1 MRKSVLLFFF
11 IFISLPS
18 IAQQLSGKILDEEN
32 LPLYGATVYFD
43 GTTIGTTTD
52 ENGYFELNLKT
63 FPNGKLIISHVGYE
77 TVYLD
82 EFISPIS
89 LSLQP
94 TAIALNE
101 VVLEPIPFSRKE
113 LIKAFREQFLGKS
126 SFAKKCRIVNEEVI
140 QFAYINKDFKLSAFA
155 TDKIKIRNE
164 ELGYDIEVELITF
177 DVFFTK
183 RKLNDKY
190 LKSSYFAVYSFFK
203 ELEGID
209 KSIVKNRES
218 AYLGSSRQFFSN
230 LLKNKWGSDDFLLVE
245 GRKALE
251 PKKHFEISKQNEWHL
266 IRLKLDK
273 SEEATFDAKSFLKR
287 FNVVYQKKSKS
298 IVYFKTPE
306 FTVDSFGNHSH
317 HDQIYFSG
325 ELSKKRFGDMLPL
338 DYSYRSKK

>member
-1 MRKSVLLFFF
+1 MRKSILIFFLL
-11 IFISLPS
+11 FISLPLM
-18 IAQQLSGKILDEEN
+18 AQQLSGKIFDEKN
-32 LPLYGATVYFD
+32 LPLFGATIYFD
-43 GTTIGTTTD
+43 GTTIGTISD
-52 ENGYFELNLKT
+52 ENGYFELNFKAY
-63 FPNGKLIISHVGYE
+63 PNGKLIISYVGYE

-82 EFISPIS
+82 EFTSPITI
-89 LSLQP
+89 SLQP

-126 SFAKKCRIVNEEVI
+126 SFAKKCKILNEEVI
-140 QFAYINKDFKLSAFA
+140 QFAYVNKEFKLSAFA
-155 TDKIKIRNE
+155 SDKIKIRNE
-164 ELGYDIEVELITF
+164 AFGYDIQVELITF

-209 KSIVKNRES
+209 KTIIKNRET
-218 AYLGSSRQFFSN
+218 AYLGSSRLFFSN
-230 LLKNKWGSDDFLLVE
+230 LVKNKWGSDDFLLVE
-245 GRKALE
+245 GKKALE
-251 PKKHFEISKQNEWHL
+251 PKKLFEINKQNDL
-266 IRLKLDK
+266 NIIRLKLDK
-273 SEEATFDAKSFLKR
+273 SEEATFDAKSFLKS

-298 IVYFKTPE
+298 MVYFKTPE